1 MKFSRSAHGIPSI
14 YIYTCRARIKN
25 SFVGGQGSLC
35 SCRSVSGRVLDVF
48 ATPHPPSSWLI
59 MKLGPYMKKIMR
71 NPIPGSKTTQDVNF
85 DDFFKSYFLKKLTKT
100 YFGHNSTPLSRIGPI
115 LCQHKTMAHGY
126 ILAQARPHRA

>member
-1 MKFSRSAHGIPSI
+1 MRFCFYTRHG
-14 YIYTCRARIKN
+14 
-25 SFVGGQGSLC
+25 
-35 SCRSVSGRVLDVF
+35 
-48 ATPHPPSSWLI
+48 
-59 MKLGPYMKKIMR
+59 KLGPYMKKIMR

-85 DDFFKSYFLKKLTKT
+85 DDFFMIYFLKRFLTKT